1 MKKIGVIIFG
11 IVFAIIGI
19 FVIIKGNEQ
28 AKRCTEETVGIVIDI
43 KEELSTDDD
52 GRTIYTYYPVI
63 QYTVGDRTITK
74 KSSSGSSS
82 MAYNL
87 NDKVDILYNPNKVEE
102 YIIKGD
108 KTSNIIGIVFIVL
121 GIIVCI
127 AGVTKEI

>member
-11 IVFAIIGI
+11 IVFTIIGI

-28 AKRCTEETVGIVIDI
+28 AKRCTEETVGIIIDI
-43 KEELSTDDD
+43 KEDLSTDDD

-63 QYTVGDRTITK
+63 QYIVGDRTITK

-108 KTSNIIGIVFIVL
+108 KTSNIIGIVFIIL

>member
-1 MKKIGVIIFG
+1 
-11 IVFAIIGI
+11 
-19 FVIIKGNEQ
+19 
-28 AKRCTEETVGIVIDI
+28 
-43 KEELSTDDD
+43 
-52 GRTIYTYYPVI
+52 
-63 QYTVGDRTITK
+63 
-74 KSSSGSSS
+74 

-108 KTSNIIGIVFIVL
+108 KTSNIIGIVFIIL